1 MFVPSNV
8 NVGKPDFDCFAAFV
22 KQLFGSAAAAVKLW
36 SVAYE
41 GRMLMLERER
51 DFRGRR
57 RGRGVRKV
65 NYSLQLVVL
74 AIPYKFFSIA
84 INVYFLHKWWSYQI
98 MIFKGIVSIYG
109 HIFRYNP
116 KFFSTK

>member
-36 SVAYE
+36 SVSYE

-51 DFRGRR
+51 DF
-57 RGRGVRKV
+57 
-65 NYSLQLVVL
+65 
-74 AIPYKFFSIA
+74 
-84 INVYFLHKWWSYQI
+84 
-98 MIFKGIVSIYG
+98 
-109 HIFRYNP
+109 
-116 KFFSTK
+116 

>member
-8 NVGKPDFDCFAAFV
+8 NVGKPDFDCIAAFV

-51 DFRGRR
+51 EIFEAVGGGGGLGR
-57 RGRGVRKV
+57 
-65 NYSLQLVVL
+65 
-74 AIPYKFFSIA
+74 
-84 INVYFLHKWWSYQI
+84 
-98 MIFKGIVSIYG
+98 
-109 HIFRYNP
+109 
-116 KFFSTK
+116 

>member
-36 SVAYE
+36 SVSYE

-51 DFRGRR
+51 EIFEAIGGGGGLGR
-57 RGRGVRKV
+57 
-65 NYSLQLVVL
+65 
-74 AIPYKFFSIA
+74 
-84 INVYFLHKWWSYQI
+84 
-98 MIFKGIVSIYG
+98 
-109 HIFRYNP
+109 
-116 KFFSTK
+116 

>member
-36 SVAYE
+36 SVSYE

-51 DFRGRR
+51 ER
-57 RGRGVRKV
+57 
-65 NYSLQLVVL
+65 
-74 AIPYKFFSIA
+74 FS
-84 INVYFLHKWWSYQI
+84 
-98 MIFKGIVSIYG
+98 
-109 HIFRYNP
+109 RP
-116 KFFSTK
+116 